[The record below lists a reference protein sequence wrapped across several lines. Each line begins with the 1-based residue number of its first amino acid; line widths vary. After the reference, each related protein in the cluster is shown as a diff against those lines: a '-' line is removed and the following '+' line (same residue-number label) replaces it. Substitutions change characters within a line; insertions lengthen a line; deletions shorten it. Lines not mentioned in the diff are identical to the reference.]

1 MSIFALI
8 DENGF
13 PTAFF
18 DDRIHANM
26 PKEAIP
32 ISELDWKAHVS
43 GQTRRWD
50 GSQWVSYTPPPP
62 PPPPI
67 EEVRANALGKILA
80 YARDARARIAGTGDP
95 AKLAEYADKAALAPQ
110 IIAGTA
116 PADAVAAAREEALDL
131 GLQDIPSGDTAEVQ
145 LARIWEQKA
154 AQLRQARNIVNRM
167 ERQAR
172 AAVEAAADE
181 AAIEQ
186 VLNDYKAQADQAL
199 TDLLVQMRGA

>member
-1 MSIFALI
+1 MIYAEVKS
-8 DENGF
+8 NGVLNQVWKGVREPYFNPPLLAGSTLVSF
-13 PTAFF
+13 PDGT
-18 DDRIHANM
+18 DV
-26 PKEAIP
+26 
-32 ISELDWKAHVS
+32 KA
-43 GQTRRWD
+43 GMLWD
-50 GSQWVSYTPPPP
+50 GSQLLPP

-67 EEVRANALGKILA
+67 EEVRANASAKILA
-80 YARDARARIAGTGDP
+80 YARNARARIAGTGDP

-199 TDLLVQMRGA
+199 TDLLAQMGSA